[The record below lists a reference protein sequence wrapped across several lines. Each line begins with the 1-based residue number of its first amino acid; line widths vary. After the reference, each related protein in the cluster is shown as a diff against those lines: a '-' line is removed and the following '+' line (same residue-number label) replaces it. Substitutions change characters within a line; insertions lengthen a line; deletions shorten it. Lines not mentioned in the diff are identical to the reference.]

1 MGTLLP
7 SRVLAAVDKIG
18 RDFIWGS
25 SDEKRKIH
33 LVRWE
38 SITKPKKEGRL
49 GLSAAKPKNIALLA
63 KLNWRLRMEKDQ
75 AWARVLWSKYA
86 NTRRVCS

>member
-1 MGTLLP
+1 MLP
-7 SRVLAAVDKIG
+7 SRVLAAVYKIG

-25 SDEKRKIH
+25 TDEKRKIH

-38 SITKPKKEGRL
+38 SITKPKKVGEL
-49 GLSAAKPKNIALLA
+49 GLSVVKSQNISLLA

-75 AWARVLWSKYA
+75 AWARVLRSKYA
-86 NTRRVCS
+86 NT

>member
-1 MGTLLP
+1 MLP
-7 SRVLAAVDKIG
+7 SQVLAIVDKIG

-25 SDEKRKIH
+25 TDEKRKIH

-49 GLSAAKPKNIALLA
+49 GLSIAKPKNIALLA

-75 AWARVLWSKYA
+75 A
-86 NTRRVCS
+86 